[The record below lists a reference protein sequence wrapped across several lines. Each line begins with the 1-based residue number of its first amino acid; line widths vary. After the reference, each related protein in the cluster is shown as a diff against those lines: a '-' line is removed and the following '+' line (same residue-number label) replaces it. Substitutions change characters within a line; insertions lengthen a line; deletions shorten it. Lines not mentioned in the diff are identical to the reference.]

1 MKFDD
6 ENIPGSPYRAHIT
19 TQTYGASYGALSE
32 VPLKINEVDLMSLNC
47 TLRAPSGHEE
57 SCQLKQLS
65 NGNVGII
72 FTPREVGEHLIIVK
86 KRGKQIQH
94 SPFRVMVSQSEVG
107 NASKVRVYGH
117 GVGSCVQTMEQAEF
131 FVDTKYAGFGGLA
144 LSIEGPS
151 KVICSKLL

>member
-1 MKFDD
+1 MHR
-6 ENIPGSPYRAHIT
+6 N
-19 TQTYGASYGALSE
+19 
-32 VPLKINEVDLMSLNC
+32 
-47 TLRAPSGHEE
+47 
-57 SCQLKQLS
+57 KQLS

-86 KRGKQIQH
+86 KRGKQIEH

-107 NASKVRVYGH
+107 NAGKVRVYGP
-117 GVGSCVQTMEQAEF
+117 GVSAQIPTMEQAEF

-151 KVICSKLL
+151 KVIINVFLKMSSILY